1 MRYMNMF
8 MSEVTRYMWRL
19 FVTEYR
25 LLVLNAILD
34 LYSTLNDLADTF
46 VVITIILM
54 NKLNITSSL

>member
-1 MRYMNMF
+1 
-8 MSEVTRYMWRL
+8 MWRL
-19 FVTEYR
+19 FVIEYR
-25 LLVLNAILD
+25 PSVLNAILD

>member
-1 MRYMNMF
+1 MNMF